1 MRPTRAHGNEMM
13 TESPASR
20 NILAHVGLP
29 LERRADHIMP
39 MPAVQRRWTAREV
52 RELIDRNPLATPRYE
67 LVDGELLVTPSPSA
81 VHQDAASLL
90 VRVLNDYFNVV
101 PIGHAYASPLDV
113 DLEPELVVQP
123 DVLAVPMRE
132 FQRLR
137 RDRSKTAVRELL
149 IAAEILSAS
158 SGRFD
163 RVKKRGPYQRHV
175 SEYWIVDLD
184 SRVFERWQPN
194 DARPDILSRELV
206 WQPAEASEP
215 FRLDLPR
222 YFAQILDE

>member
-1 MRPTRAHGNEMM
+1 MA
-13 TESPASR
+13 
-20 NILAHVGLP
+20 
-29 LERRADHIMP
+29 
-39 MPAVQRRWTAREV
+39 MPAAQRRWTAREV
-52 RELIDRNPLATPRYE
+52 RELIEKNPLATPRYE

-81 VHQDAASLL
+81 LHQDAASLL
-90 VRVLNDYFNVV
+90 VQALNEYFKVVL
-101 PIGHAYASPLDV
+101 IGHAYTAPLDL

-137 RDRSKTAVRELL
+137 REKPPVRELL
-149 IAAEILSAS
+149 IAAEILSPT

-163 RVKKRGPYQRHV
+163 RVDKREPYQRHV

-184 SRVFERWQPN
+184 SRVFERWQPR
-194 DARPDILSRELV
+194 DERPQIVARELV
-206 WQPAEASEP
+206 WNPAGVSKP

-222 YFAQILDE
+222 YFAEIIGD

>member
-1 MRPTRAHGNEMM
+1 MM
-13 TESPASR
+13 IESSASR
-20 NILAHVGLP
+20 HTLAHAWLP
-29 LERRADHIMP
+29 PESRPEHIMS

-52 RELIDRNPLATPRYE
+52 RELIDQNPLATPRYE
-67 LVDGELLVTPSPSA
+67 LVEGELLVTPSPSA

-90 VRVLNDYFNVV
+90 VQLLNAYFKAV

-137 RDRSKTAVRELL
+137 RDRTNTPVRELL
-149 IAAEILSAS
+149 IAAEILSPS

-194 DARPDILSRELV
+194 DIRPDILSRELV
-206 WQPAEASEP
+206 WQPAEASQP

-222 YFAQILDE
+222 YFAEILDE

>member
-1 MRPTRAHGNEMM
+1 MMIDSPT
-13 TESPASR
+13 SR
-20 NILAHVGLP
+20 HILAHAWLP
-29 LERRADHIMP
+29 MDRRAEHIMS
-39 MPAVQRRWTAREV
+39 MPAVQRRWTEREV
-52 RELIDRNPLATPRYE
+52 RELIERNPLATPRYE
-67 LVDGELLVTPSPSA
+67 LVDGELLVTPSPTA
-81 VHQDAASLL
+81 LHQDAAYLL
-90 VRVLNDYFNVV
+90 VRALNDYFKVV
-101 PIGHAYASPLDV
+101 PIGHAYTAPLDV

-123 DVLAVPMRE
+123 DVLAVPTRE

-137 RDRSKTAVRELL
+137 SDKTKTPVRDILT
-149 IAAEILSAS
+149 AAEILSPS

-194 DARPDILSRELV
+194 DIRPDILSRELV

-222 YFAQILDE
+222 YFAEILDE

>member
-1 MRPTRAHGNEMM
+1 MM
-13 TESPASR
+13 IESPASR
-20 NILAHVGLP
+20 HTLAHAWLL
-29 LERRADHIMP
+29 LERRAEHIMS

-52 RELIDRNPLATPRYE
+52 RELIDQNPLATPRYE

-90 VRVLNDYFNVV
+90 IRVLNDYFNIA

-123 DVLAVPMRE
+123 DVLAVPTLE

-137 RDRSKTAVRELL
+137 RARTATPVRELL
-149 IAAEILSAS
+149 VAAEILSPS
-158 SGRFD
+158 SGPFD

-194 DARPDILSRELV
+194 DVRPDILSRELV
-206 WQPAEASEP
+206 WQPAEAAEP

-222 YFAQILDE
+222 YFAEILDE